1 MGLRKDIKDAFLKSS
16 GADKFSEDDTGNIDE
31 LAKDLTAAIEK
42 YIKTQKFNI
51 VDMEADV
58 KLDKLQILTPITVN
72 TSTLIPI
79 GPTTGGSIL
88 PGAKLLGTA
97 LINPQTLNDNVQ
109 IIATGKAYL
118 GQSAKKMKG
127 SRKTDKF
134 NKYAIVRLNP
144 DSKQCII

>member
-1 MGLRKDIKDAFLKSS
+1 
-16 GADKFSEDDTGNIDE
+16 
-31 LAKDLTAAIEK
+31 
-42 YIKTQKFNI
+42 
-51 VDMEADV
+51 MEADV

-144 DSKQCII
+144 DSKQGIR